1 MMGFHELTMALFST
15 VIANRRHVAP
25 RLSHTNVATLNYVL
39 RSEIFISED
48 RQLQAVHLILDFE
61 PISKI
66 FQEIGHAIR
75 AGDPQINRIDVSKPD
90 FLARDDLPPF
100 RLSIHQ
106 IPPPLVIPL
115 QQVPLEATVAVEEE
129 ITSSR
134 LSLEEEIDQFCFVE
148 DEGPFEKPV
157 NILDSETESAKFSS
171 IHPKQFIITRID
183 LESEEEEGAM
193 DPKKRPGLKGL
204 LASRNKWGNSK
215 EAPKTQ
221 PPVVLPLPLPTNL
234 GLQAMPNLKKR
245 RTNHELEEGK
255 VAFGKDNKQQKI
267 AKDPRDKRGT
277 SIDSRDEAEVRWP
290 QRTWAHQI
298 ELEGAP
304 IAWHASIWDA

>member
-1 MMGFHELTMALFST
+1 MALFST
-15 VIANRRHVAP
+15 VIVDRRHVAP
-25 RLSHTNVATLNYVL
+25 WLKQTNVVTLNYVL

-48 RQLQAVHLILDFE
+48 GQLRAVHLILAFE

-75 AGDPQINRIDVSKPD
+75 AGDPWINRIDVSKPD

-100 RLSIHQ
+100 RLSIRQ
-106 IPPPLVIPL
+106 IPPPFVIPL

-129 ITSSR
+129 IASSR
-134 LSLEEEIDQFCFVE
+134 LSLEEEIDQFRFVE
-148 DEGPFEKPV
+148 DDGSFKEPV
-157 NILDSETESAKFSS
+157 NISDSETESAKFSS
-171 IHPKQFIITRID
+171 IHPKQLVITRID
-183 LESEEEEGAM
+183 LESEEEERAM

-221 PPVVLPLPLPTNL
+221 PPVVLPLPSPPPTDL

-245 RTNHELEEGK
+245 RTDHELEEGK
-255 VAFGKDNKQQKI
+255 VALRQDNKQQKI
-267 AKDPRDKRGT
+267 AQDPRDKRGI

-290 QRTWAHQI
+290 QRTWAPWI